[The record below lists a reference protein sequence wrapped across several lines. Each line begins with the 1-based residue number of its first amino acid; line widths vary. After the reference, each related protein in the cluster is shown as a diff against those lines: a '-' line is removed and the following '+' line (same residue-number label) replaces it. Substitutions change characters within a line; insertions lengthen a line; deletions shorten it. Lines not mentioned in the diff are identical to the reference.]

1 MGSVAVTQ
9 AVSRGS
15 RVDGAGRASQSVSH
29 LDRTHAHRGGGVTHR
44 LAQGERAIGP
54 TTAGRGEQ
62 ELEVAMGPPPVAQLL
77 DHGRGDG
84 HEAILAP
91 FAIANVQAR
100 RSLAAANVLDLNADR
115 FAHAQATMVDQ
126 SQRGAEA
133 RFAHRAEVQAL
144 LRAVREPRFR
154 TALRLIYHCGLRVG
168 EAVRIQVQDI
178 RGRETPPRLHI
189 RNGKGGKDRFV
200 PIAPPM
206 VEELRDWWRTHR
218 NLKFLFPSPGRG
230 WADRTL
236 SLSQSMSHSTA
247 PMSVSSVQMACR
259 LARAASA
266 VNSASTTHSLRHSYA
281 THLLE
286 EGVSLRQ
293 ISQYLGHES
302 LDTTVIYTHLTA
314 ISEARTQAAL
324 AALYQPLKS

>member
-1 MGSVAVTQ
+1 MKIHYPSISQFQQFVELKDYRPPTKKEYVRNVCKLAEHFQCDPATLTENQLREYFLFLRQHKHYKAAPMKAAKYALLSFYLDCVK
-9 AVSRGS
+9 VSGWT
-15 RVDGAGRASQSVSH
+15 VFK
-29 LDRTHAHRGGGVTHR
+29 
-44 LAQGERAIGP
+44 
-54 TTAGRGEQ
+54 
-62 ELEVAMGPPPVAQLL
+62 EV
-77 DHGRGDG
+77 R
-84 HEAILAP
+84 
-91 FAIANVQAR
+91 IAEPE
-100 RSLAAANVLDLNADR
+100 VLPIVL
-115 FAHAQATMVDQ
+115 
-126 SQRGAEA
+126 G
-133 RFAHRAEVQAL
+133 RAEVQAL
-144 LRAVREPRFR
+144 LGAVREPRFR

-168 EAVRIQVQDI
+168 EAVGIQVQDI

-206 VEELRDWWRTHR
+206 VEELRDWWRTHQNR
-218 NLKFLFPSPGRG
+218 KFLFPSPGRG
-230 WADRTL
+230 WADRTF
-236 SLSQSMSHSTA
+236 SLSQSMSRSTS
-247 PMSVSSVQMACR
+247 PMSVDSVQMAYR
-259 LARAASA
+259 LARAASG

-324 AALYQPLKS
+324 ATLYQPLKP